1 MTDGT
6 HSRDEA
12 MFRALTATC
21 THHNITS
28 PLPLSARP
36 SHATAR
42 SPSGGKDFA
51 SATISLH
58 TLLVMTGTYK
68 KGNKQHYTPGNT
80 VNKIKSLSR
89 QNKEGKNGEGEINN
103 LVLKF
108 ETGM

>member
-12 MFRALTATC
+12 MFRALTDTC

-28 PLPLSARP
+28 PLPLSAPP

-42 SPSGGKDFA
+42 SPSGGRDFA
-51 SATISLH
+51 SATIFLH
-58 TLLVMTGTYK
+58 TLLLMTGTTK
-68 KGNKQHYTPGNT
+68 KAINSTYTPGNT
-80 VNKIKSLSR
+80 VHKIKSLSR
-89 QNKEGKNGEGEINN
+89 QNKEGKNGDGEINN
-103 LVLKF
+103 LILKF